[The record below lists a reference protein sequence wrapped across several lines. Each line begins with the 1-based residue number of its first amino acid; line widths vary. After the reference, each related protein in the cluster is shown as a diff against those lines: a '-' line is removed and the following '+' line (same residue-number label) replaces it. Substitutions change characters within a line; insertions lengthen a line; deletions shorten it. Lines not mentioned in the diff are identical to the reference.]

1 MSEKPKVYTTKDYGN
16 LLRSLVDVW
25 PAKYQKPI
33 RLLIEDI
40 IKMFPHDIDEHGNSF
55 GIWET
60 DGDIYFYTSSESGKE
75 IIYGQFTLK
84 DLKSNIY
91 LIDPAYGD
99 SEDIEH
105 LDSLQDIHQTILYY
119 LDTIPKPKMP
129 IEEIEH
135 EFE

>member
-1 MSEKPKVYTTKDYGN
+1 MSELPKVYGTKDYGD
-16 LLRSLVDVW
+16 LFRSLVDIW

-40 IKMFPHDIDEHGNSF
+40 IKMFPHEINEGGNSF

-60 DGDIYFYTSSESGKE
+60 DGDIDFYTYSKGGEE
-75 IIYGQFTLK
+75 VIYGQFTLK
-84 DLKSNIY
+84 DLKSKIF
-91 LIDPAYGD
+91 IVDPVYGN

-119 LDTIPKPKMP
+119 LDTIPKLKMP
-129 IEEIEH
+129 VEEIEY

>member
-1 MSEKPKVYTTKDYGN
+1 MSEKPKVYGSKDYGD
-16 LLRSLVDVW
+16 LLRSLVDIW

-40 IKMFPHDIDEHGNSF
+40 IKMFPHEIEEKENGF
-55 GIWET
+55 GIWEINN
-60 DGDIYFYTSSESGKE
+60 DIQFYTQSQGCNEF
-75 IIYGQFTLK
+75 IYGFFTLK
-84 DLKSNIY
+84 DLKCEIY
-91 LIDPAYGD
+91 INDPIYGESD
-99 SEDIEH
+99 DIEH

-129 IEEIEH
+129 IEEIEY

>member
-1 MSEKPKVYTTKDYGN
+1 MSELPKVYGTKDYGD
-16 LLRSLVDVW
+16 LLRSLVDIW

-40 IKMFPHDIDEHGNSF
+40 IKMFPHEIDEHGN
-55 GIWET
+55 GLIMWEVNNN
-60 DGDIYFYTSSESGKE
+60 IHFYTQSKACAEYICGKF
-75 IIYGQFTLK
+75 ILK
-84 DLKSNIY
+84 DLKSEISVF
-91 LIDPAYGD
+91 DPTYGN

-105 LDSLQDIHQTILYY
+105 LDNLEDIHRTVLYY

-129 IEEIEH
+129 AEEIEY